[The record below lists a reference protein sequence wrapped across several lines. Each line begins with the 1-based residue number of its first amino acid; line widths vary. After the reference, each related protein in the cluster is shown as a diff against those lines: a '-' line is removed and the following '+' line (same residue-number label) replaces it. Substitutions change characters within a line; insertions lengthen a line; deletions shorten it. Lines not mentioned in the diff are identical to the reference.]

1 MLSSNL
7 PAKLWR
13 EEKYE
18 NILCVLKYRLKYRCV
33 PVLFYPFNFPSCW
46 LGILQNFSKIFCEEK
61 TNGIP
66 TNIQIFFL
74 PVRAKMHLVRLPQF
88 VVSLPFCIFNN
99 SIYIVYTKQ
108 GNGTCVNKRWAFMI
122 LCAHYF
128 FNLSLNRWFLTAQ
141 RSILLIVF
149 CLG

>member
-1 MLSSNL
+1 MKRREIWEYFLCAKISPKIQMCSSS
-7 PAKLWR
+7 
-13 EEKYE
+13 
-18 NILCVLKYRLKYRCV
+18 
-33 PVLFYPFNFPSCW
+33 FYPYNFPSCW
-46 LGILQNFSKIFCEEK
+46 LGILQNFSKIFCGEN

-128 FNLSLNRWFLTAQ
+128 LNLSFNRWFLTAQ